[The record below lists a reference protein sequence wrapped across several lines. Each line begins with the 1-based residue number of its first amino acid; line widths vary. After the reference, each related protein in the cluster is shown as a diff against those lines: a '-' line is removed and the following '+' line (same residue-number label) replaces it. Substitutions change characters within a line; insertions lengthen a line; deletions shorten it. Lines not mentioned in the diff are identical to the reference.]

1 MKLTKFFSTCALL
14 CAGVLTT
21 AAAMAAPSLI
31 PAEPKLAAKSWVLMD
46 ADSGKVIAQH
56 NADEPL
62 PPASLTKMMTSYVV
76 SYEEAQGNAH
86 KDDMVKISKNA
97 WASNPKY
104 RGSSLM
110 WIEVGKMV
118 KLDDLHKGI
127 IVSSGNDASVA
138 VAEHLAG
145 SEDGFA
151 QVMNKHAELLG
162 MRNSHFI
169 NAHGLPAD
177 GHYSTAYDMALL
189 AQAII
194 NDFPTDYEM
203 YAKRDFTFNGIRTP
217 NRNKLLWRDPSVDGL
232 KTGHTREA
240 GYCLVASAKRQD
252 MRLIASVMGTRTE
265 ESRVQETQK
274 LLSYGFRYFATETLY
289 QAAEPLTTSKVWSG
303 VSDSVEL
310 GLTNDLVLT
319 LARGQS
325 KNLTAVMEVDNVIK
339 APFESGQELGRLII
353 SLDGEELANQPL
365 VALQA
370 VEESG
375 FISRLWDSIMMFF
388 IGLFS

>member
-303 VSDSVEL
+303 LSDSVEL

>member
-1 MKLTKFFSTCALL
+1 
-14 CAGVLTT
+14 
-21 AAAMAAPSLI
+21 
-31 PAEPKLAAKSWVLMD
+31 
-46 ADSGKVIAQH
+46 
-56 NADEPL
+56 
-62 PPASLTKMMTSYVV
+62 
-76 SYEEAQGNAH
+76 
-86 KDDMVKISKNA
+86 
-97 WASNPKY
+97 
-104 RGSSLM
+104 M

>member
-1 MKLTKFFSTCALL
+1 
-14 CAGVLTT
+14 
-21 AAAMAAPSLI
+21 
-31 PAEPKLAAKSWVLMD
+31 
-46 ADSGKVIAQH
+46 
-56 NADEPL
+56 
-62 PPASLTKMMTSYVV
+62 
-76 SYEEAQGNAH
+76 
-86 KDDMVKISKNA
+86 
-97 WASNPKY
+97 
-104 RGSSLM
+104 
-110 WIEVGKMV
+110 
-118 KLDDLHKGI
+118 
-127 IVSSGNDASVA
+127 
-138 VAEHLAG
+138 
-145 SEDGFA
+145 
-151 QVMNKHAELLG
+151 
-162 MRNSHFI
+162 
-169 NAHGLPAD
+169 
-177 GHYSTAYDMALL
+177 
-189 AQAII
+189 
-194 NDFPTDYEM
+194 M

-303 VSDSVEL
+303 LSDSVEL

>member
-14 CAGVLTT
+14 CAGALTT

-86 KDDMVKISKNA
+86 KDDMVKVSKNA

-303 VSDSVEL
+303 LSDSVEL

>member
-86 KDDMVKISKNA
+86 KDDMVKVSKNA

-289 QAAEPLTTSKVWSG
+289 KAAEPLTTSKVWSG
-303 VSDSVEL
+303 LSDSVEL

>member
-1 MKLTKFFSTCALL
+1 MKLTKFFSACALV
-14 CAGVLTT
+14 CAGALTT
-21 AAAMAAPSLI
+21 AAVSAAPSLI

-46 ADSGKVIAQH
+46 ADSGKIIAQH

-86 KDDMVKISKNA
+86 KEDMVKISKNA
-97 WASNPKY
+97 WASNPKF

-162 MRNSHFI
+162 MRNTHFI

-189 AQAII
+189 AQAIV

-232 KTGHTREA
+232 KTGHTSEA

-274 LLSYGFRYFATETLY
+274 LLSYGFRYFETEMLY
-289 QAAEPLTTSKVWSG
+289 QAAEPLITSKVWSG
-303 VSDSVEL
+303 VGDSVEL
-310 GLTNDLVLT
+310 GLVDDLILT

-325 KNLTAVMEVDNVIK
+325 NNLEAVMEVDTVIK

-353 SLDGEELANQPL
+353 SLDGEELANKPL

-370 VEESG
+370 VEEAG
-375 FISRLWDSIMMFF
+375 FISRLWDSIVLFF
-388 IGLFS
+388 VGLFS

>member
-1 MKLTKFFSTCALL
+1 
-14 CAGVLTT
+14 
-21 AAAMAAPSLI
+21 
-31 PAEPKLAAKSWVLMD
+31 
-46 ADSGKVIAQH
+46 
-56 NADEPL
+56 
-62 PPASLTKMMTSYVV
+62 
-76 SYEEAQGNAH
+76 
-86 KDDMVKISKNA
+86 
-97 WASNPKY
+97 
-104 RGSSLM
+104 
-110 WIEVGKMV
+110 
-118 KLDDLHKGI
+118 
-127 IVSSGNDASVA
+127 
-138 VAEHLAG
+138 
-145 SEDGFA
+145 
-151 QVMNKHAELLG
+151 
-162 MRNSHFI
+162 
-169 NAHGLPAD
+169 
-177 GHYSTAYDMALL
+177 
-189 AQAII
+189 
-194 NDFPTDYEM
+194 
-203 YAKRDFTFNGIRTP
+203 
-217 NRNKLLWRDPSVDGL
+217 
-232 KTGHTREA
+232 
-240 GYCLVASAKRQD
+240 VASAKRQD

-303 VSDSVEL
+303 LSDSVEL